1 MYAAFLP
8 LANILELAAETA
20 MLCLGA
26 ALGYCDPRTLTL
38 SGAEPRGALEEFRP
52 TAMAAVPKV
61 GGAGGCGRTAVKRR
75 SNGGRTGGRGRSRR
89 GICRWCP
96 GIAPRSGAAP

>member
-8 LANILELAAETA
+8 LAHILELAAETA

-61 GGAGGCGRTAVKRR
+61 GGAGGSWQHYPT
-75 SNGGRTGGRGRSRR
+75 
-89 GICRWCP
+89 
-96 GIAPRSGAAP
+96 